1 MSSKLDQALDDAI
14 KERRSDH
21 RSNNS
26 QQRRRQ
32 SSSTSSSSR
41 HDRRNTSG
49 GGIRKRISG
58 GGGFSSNI
66 NSRLGGGRGREQ
78 NVGGGPQRHNRRSGL
93 KRSTDQPWSHDL
105 FSGNGGG
112 NLPIEARLGG
122 GRQQH
127 QRRGG
132 NKYGESSRSGTT
144 LTVENLHYNVTE
156 EDLAS
161 VFKLVGTVDKCKIEF
176 DRSGRSTGT
185 AKIVF
190 PDQDV
195 AQKALDKFN
204 NVDLDGQ
211 PMKITLLNKSS
222 GGGHASSGRVSSG
235 GRGGRGGS
243 TRQSRSSRNED
254 DLDAELEAYS
264 KSKDQDG
271 DAMMTD

>member
-14 KERRSDH
+14 KERRSNH

-26 QQRRRQ
+26 QQRRRP
-32 SSSTSSSSR
+32 SSSTSAR

-49 GGIRKRISG
+49 GGD
-58 GGGFSSNI
+58 
-66 NSRLGGGRGREQ
+66 GGGRGREQ
-78 NVGGGPQRHNRRSGL
+78 NAGGGPQRHNRRTGL

-112 NLPIEARLGG
+112 DVPIEARLGG
-122 GRQQH
+122 GRQQQ
-127 QRRGG
+127 QRRGGGG

-156 EDLAS
+156 QDLES

-176 DRSGRSTGT
+176 DRSGRSTGI

-222 GGGHASSGRVSSG
+222 TGGGGRVSSSS
-235 GRGGRGGS
+235 GRGGS
-243 TRQSRSSRNED
+243 TRQSRSSRNEN